1 MSSDIN
7 VIVVLAIIN
16 GILARHSQIK
26 LSMQT
31 TNITFVLLDNMLA
44 TSATLPSE
52 MLLAAQNAAER
63 AQKKSGAP
71 QNPPPINIRTASLTG
86 ESVLTRSGLRWQP
99 DSAVEQLTNNQIIY
113 IPGLWRNPRPLVK
126 KSSALLEWLRQE
138 YQNGALISAVGTG
151 CCFLA
156 EAGLLDGK
164 AATTHWHYFDQF
176 QKDYPL
182 VQLKRQY
189 FITQAGNL
197 YCAASVNS
205 LADLT
210 VHFIQ
215 RLFGKEIANHVERHF
230 SHEIR
235 RAYEASGFFEKEH
248 SHHPDEDITQI
259 QIWLQDNY
267 YRNIVMTQLAEKFG
281 LSTRTLNRRFKAA
294 LGISPLDF
302 LQEVRI
308 NIAKDLLKTSN
319 LSINEIVDKVG
330 YQDTGFF
337 TTLFKKHMATTPIAY
352 RETVRAKL
360 FSAS

>member
-1 MSSDIN
+1 MTISAESTKI
-7 VIVVLAIIN
+7 A
-16 GILARHSQIK
+16 
-26 LSMQT
+26 
-31 TNITFVLLDNMLA
+31 FVLLENMLA

-52 MLLAAQNAAER
+52 MLLAAQSAVVR
-63 AQKKSGAP
+63 TQKLNNSI
-71 QNPPPINIRTASLTG
+71 QSPPIKIRTASLTG

-99 DSAVEQLTNNQIIY
+99 DAAITETTNNQIIY
-113 IPGLWRNPRPLVK
+113 IPGLWRNPRPLIK
-126 KSSALLEWLRQE
+126 KSTALSDWLRSE
-138 YQNGALISAVGTG
+138 YQNGAIISAVGTG

-215 RLFGKEIANHVERHF
+215 RLFGKDIASHVERHF

-235 RAYEASGFFEKEH
+235 RAYEVSGFFEQEH
-248 SHHPDEDITQI
+248 SRHPDEEITQI

-267 YRNIVMTQLAEKFG
+267 YREIIMPQLAEKFG
-281 LSTRTLNRRFKAA
+281 MSTRTLNRRFKAA

-319 LSINEIVDKVG
+319 LSINEITDKIG

-337 TTLFKKHMATTPIAY
+337 TSLFKKYLGTTPVSY

-360 FSAS
+360 FSTE

>member
-1 MSSDIN
+1 MKKS
-7 VIVVLAIIN
+7 VT
-16 GILARHSQIK
+16 
-26 LSMQT
+26 QT
-31 TNITFVLLDNMLA
+31 VNITFVLLENMLA
-44 TSATLPSE
+44 TSVTLPSE
-52 MLLAAQNAAER
+52 MLLAAQSAVSR
-63 AQKKSGAP
+63 ADKASP
-71 QNPPPINIRTASLTG
+71 LLNLRTISTSG

-99 DSAVEQLTNNQIIY
+99 DMKMSDAHNNQIIY
-113 IPGLWRNPRPLVK
+113 IPGLWRNPRPLIK
-126 KSSALLEWLRQE
+126 KNVELLKWLKQE
-138 YQNGALISAVGTG
+138 HQNGALICSVGTG

-176 QKDYPL
+176 QKDYPQ

-189 FITQAGNL
+189 FITQAGTL

-215 RLFGKEIANHVERHF
+215 RIFNKEIANHVERHF

-235 RAYEASGFFEKEH
+235 RAYEASGFFEKER
-248 SHHPDEDITQI
+248 SRHPDEEITQI

-267 YRNIVMTQLAEKFG
+267 HREIIMSQVAERFSM
-281 LSTRTLNRRFKAA
+281 STRTLNRRFKIA
-294 LGISPLDF
+294 LGMSPLDF

-319 LSINEIVDKVG
+319 LSIHAIADKVG
-330 YQDTGFF
+330 YQDASFF
-337 TTLFKKHMATTPIAY
+337 TTLFKKHLATTPISY
-352 RETVRAKL
+352 RATVRAKL
-360 FSAS
+360 FSAG